1 MTVPFPPIH
10 PFFLGSEER
19 QGPSQL
25 SSGVT
30 SQKGECHARR
40 MGLWWGT
47 EPFFHPLPWK
57 KAAPRAGPPQ
67 VGLGGAGGGFYA
79 SQPGISFRE
88 IPAFNSHPAGSFLN
102 ICKGFKE
109 GWQQWEHVIS
119 AARCTHSKGCRNR
132 SRQPD
137 R

>member
-67 VGLGGAGGGFYA
+67 VGLGGAGGGWW
-79 SQPGISFRE
+79 
-88 IPAFNSHPAGSFLN
+88 FL
-102 ICKGFKE
+102 CF
-109 GWQQWEHVIS
+109 
-119 AARCTHSKGCRNR
+119 TTRNLFPR
-132 SRQPD
+132 DSRI
-137 R
+137 